1 MAKGMQFELDVY
13 NAINNA
19 VNNGDF
25 GLIANACQVHR
36 HKGYYSRDR
45 EKNIITDVS
54 VELYL
59 GNSTKPSVIWVWECK
74 DYRKSIPVDD
84 LEEFHAK
91 LDQIGADNTKGT
103 VITSRGS
110 FQSSAL
116 KYAQA
121 KGIGVARLLPSDQIE
136 WTMHFMPASMSF
148 NSNNKITLSALTSIN
163 YIGRNQNFFGVTSN
177 FDVHNAG
184 SLEDYICAELN
195 ELIVTRIRRPP
206 CADQLSQDKLTG
218 G

>member
-1 MAKGMQFELDVY
+1 MAKGMQFELDVC
-13 NAINNA
+13 NAINKA
-19 VNNGDF
+19 VNNGEL

-74 DYRKSIPVDD
+74 DYGKSIPVDD
-84 LEEFHAK
+84 IEELHAK
-91 LDQIGADNTKGT
+91 LEQIGADNTKGT

-116 KYAQA
+116 KYADA

-136 WTMHFMPASMSF
+136 WMMNFMTNSMNT
-148 NSNNKITLSALTSIN
+148 NSNNQVANTLSALTNMN
-163 YIGRNQNFFGVTSN
+163 YIGRNQDFFGVTSN
-177 FDVHNAG
+177 FDVSNAS
-184 SLEDYICAELN
+184 SLEGYIRAELN
-195 ELIVTRIRRPP
+195 DLIASRR
-206 CADQLSQDKLTG
+206 
-218 G
+218 